1 MSIYKHLSKNQP
13 TVSLDDSLEEYISD
27 DEELKAARAN
37 SNKQSNN
44 GNGAATKNNVSG

>member
-13 TVSLDDSLEEYISD
+13 TASIDDSLEEYISD
-27 DEELKAARAN
+27 DEELKAVRAN
-37 SNKQSNN
+37 NNSKQSN